1 MDENKKFLH
10 YNGQRI
16 AYCHYG
22 NTAAPAI
29 VLLMGLGLPGQAWPM
44 TLLSYLLQEGFQII
58 IPDNRDCGDSFRFP
72 AEKAVTEK
80 EVGKAIMRALA
91 FMPVSG
97 NYALED
103 MALDVEKLL
112 NELQI
117 RRAHVV
123 GISMGGMI
131 AQVLAT
137 QCPNRVASIVTIASA
152 SGNPKTGLG
161 NLKAIQAL
169 IARPKERT
177 PEAVRAYFENVFYT
191 LAGSDY
197 KPEVG
202 EMRFL
207 LNAVDRI
214 HYDAE
219 GAYRQLLAILMSGNR
234 AKQLRRLHVPTLV
247 IHGTDDPLL
256 PFEAGKELADLIPG
270 ARLESINGMGHQLPE
285 KLMPRIGKLIARHF
299 HANPA

>member
-1 MDENKKFLH
+1 MDNDKKFLN

-16 AYCHYG
+16 AYSQYG
-22 NTAAPAI
+22 NAAAPAI

-44 TLLSYLLQEGFQII
+44 PLLSYLLQEGFQVIV
-58 IPDNRDCGDSFRFP
+58 PDNRDCGDSFRFP
-72 AEKAVTEK
+72 AEKALTEK
-80 EVGKAIMRALA
+80 EIGKAIVRALA
-91 FMPVSG
+91 FLPVAG
-97 NYALED
+97 HYALED

-137 QCPNRVASIVTIASA
+137 QCPNRVASLVSIASA

-169 IARPKERT
+169 ISRPEEKT
-177 PEAVRAYFENVFYT
+177 PEAVRAYFENVFNV
-191 LAGSDY
+191 LAGPDF
-197 KPEVG
+197 KPEAD
-202 EMRFL
+202 EMRRL
-207 LNAVDRI
+207 LEEVDRI
-214 HYDAE
+214 HYDTE
-219 GAYRQLLAILMSGNR
+219 GTYRQLLAILMSGNR

-256 PFEAGKELADLIPG
+256 PHAAGEEVAELIPG
-270 ARLESINGMGHQLPE
+270 ARLESIKGMGHQLPE
-285 KLMPRIGKLIARHF
+285 KLMPRIGKLIARHC